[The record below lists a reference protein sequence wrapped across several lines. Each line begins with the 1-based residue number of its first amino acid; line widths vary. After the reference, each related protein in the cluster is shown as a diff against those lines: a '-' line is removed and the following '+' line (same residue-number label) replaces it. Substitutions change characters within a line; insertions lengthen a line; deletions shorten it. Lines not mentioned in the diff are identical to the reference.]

1 MLYLLYLLADLY
13 CWLLPFLIRILKILI
28 LLFLIKILTLLFL
41 EQFLR
46 PYLAFILIIDRSWGR

>member
-41 EQFLR
+41 EQLGLDQR
-46 PYLAFILIIDRSWGR
+46 IDRSWGR